1 MSICN
6 KLWNSRRIL
15 RSILPTIYFNF
26 HYLSFNEA
34 IRLPILLYKPK
45 LLKMKGNVK
54 IGGKVKFGMI
64 RLGFPT
70 VSLYP
75 NSGIV
80 YENHEGTII
89 FNGTCTIGNNS
100 AISIGVK
107 AVVEFG
113 DRFAAST
120 TLRLTSYNHVS
131 FSDKVCFGWDTLVM
145 DTDFHKLTKLS
156 GGYSKGYA
164 PISIGSNNW
173 FGNGCKIMKRT
184 TTPDYC
190 VISAGTILSG
200 PVSVPS
206 YSVVGND
213 SHIVVK
219 ATGVWRNVNDDVIE
233 YKESK

>member
-1 MSICN
+1 M
-6 KLWNSRRIL
+6 
-15 RSILPTIYFNF
+15 
-26 HYLSFNEA
+26 
-34 IRLPILLYKPK
+34 
-45 LLKMKGNVK
+45 LKSG
-54 IGGKVKFGMI
+54 GGKMKFGMI

-80 YENHEGTII
+80 YENHGGTIV
-89 FNGTCTIGNNS
+89 FNGKCSIGNNS
-100 AISIGVK
+100 AISIGAK

-113 DRFAAST
+113 DKFTAST
-120 TLRLTSYNHVS
+120 TLRLTSYNHIS
-131 FSDKVCFGWDTLVM
+131 FSDKVRFGWDTLVM

-190 VISAGTILSG
+190 VVSAGTILSG
-200 PVSVPS
+200 PVSAPS

-219 ATGVWRNVNDDVIE
+219 ATGVWRNVDDDVIE
-233 YKESK
+233 Y

>member
-1 MSICN
+1 M
-6 KLWNSRRIL
+6 
-15 RSILPTIYFNF
+15 
-26 HYLSFNEA
+26 
-34 IRLPILLYKPK
+34 
-45 LLKMKGNVK
+45 LKSG
-54 IGGKVKFGMI
+54 GGKMKFGMI

-75 NSGIV
+75 NPGIV
-80 YENHEGTII
+80 YENHGGTIT
-89 FNGTCTIGNNS
+89 FNGECSIGNNS
-100 AISIGVK
+100 AISIGAK
-107 AVVEFG
+107 ANVEFG
-113 DRFAAST
+113 DRFTATT
-120 TLRLTSYNHVS
+120 TLRLTSYYKITIANCVT
-131 FSDKVCFGWDTLVM
+131 FGWDTLIM
-145 DTDFHKLTKLS
+145 DTDFHKLTKVS

-164 PISIGSNNW
+164 SISIGSNNW
-173 FGNGCKIMKRT
+173 FGNGCRIMKRT

-219 ATGVWRNVNDDVIE
+219 ATGVWRNVDDDVIE

>member
-1 MSICN
+1 
-6 KLWNSRRIL
+6 
-15 RSILPTIYFNF
+15 
-26 HYLSFNEA
+26 
-34 IRLPILLYKPK
+34 
-45 LLKMKGNVK
+45 MKGNVK
-54 IGGKVKFGMI
+54 IEGKFGMI

-75 NSGIV
+75 TQGIV
-80 YENHEGTII
+80 YENHGGTIV
-89 FNGTCTIGNNS
+89 FNGLCTIGNNS
-100 AISIGVK
+100 AISIGTKAIVK
-107 AVVEFG
+107 FG

-120 TLRLTSYNHVS
+120 TLRLTAYNHIS
-131 FSDKVCFGWDTLVM
+131 FSDNVCFGWDTLVM
-145 DTDFHKLTKLS
+145 DTDFHKLTKVS

-190 VISAGTILSG
+190 VVSAGTRLSG
-200 PVSVPS
+200 PVSAPS

-219 ATGVWRNVNDDVIE
+219 ATGVWRNVDDDVIE
-233 YKESK
+233 Y

>member
-1 MSICN
+1 M
-6 KLWNSRRIL
+6 
-15 RSILPTIYFNF
+15 
-26 HYLSFNEA
+26 
-34 IRLPILLYKPK
+34 
-45 LLKMKGNVK
+45 
-54 IGGKVKFGMI
+54 KFGMI

-75 NSGIV
+75 NTGIV
-80 YENHEGTII
+80 YENHGGTIV
-89 FNGTCTIGNNS
+89 FNGKCTIGNNS
-100 AISIGVK
+100 AISVGAK
-107 AVVEFG
+107 AIVEFG
-113 DRFAAST
+113 DRFVAST
-120 TLRLTSYNHVS
+120 TFRLTSYKHIS
-131 FSDKVCFGWDTLVM
+131 FSDKICFGWDTLVM
-145 DTDFHKLTKLS
+145 DTDFHKLTKVS

-200 PVSVPS
+200 SVSAPS

-219 ATGVWRNVNDDVIE
+219 ATGVWMNVDDDVIE
-233 YKESK
+233 YDKGAYKN